1 MIIDNINICSLTFYN
16 KIVVVIFLYLFKC
29 GEKMTQTI
37 FFLRKFG
44 LSQYL
49 AKSYSES
56 GIELLDFFVKY
67 EKFNKHLTDLVKHF
81 CNTSV

>member
-1 MIIDNINICSLTFYN
+1 M
-16 KIVVVIFLYLFKC
+16 VIFLYLFKC

-67 EKFNKHLTDLVKHF
+67 EKFNKHLTIAKYNKICRIIDRNFVGNL
-81 CNTSV
+81 